1 MQAQSQFPLRLRLR
15 LHLPISTDLPTYG
28 HGCSPPRP
36 VDCLSPLPPF
46 PRCSYCDMDWKVL
59 LVLELSDYGKL
70 PDSGTE
76 SPTGLLDGE
85 NLRAETIVDLDIF
98 FRRLYSYYCEK
109 GLWCII
115 TKWIVEILNVIFMVL
130 FIAFFLLYV
139 DWDALRK
146 AKCGIEAVES
156 GQKPCDLAKEVVKHH
171 PLVPFTVTKAIIIA
185 SMVILTL
192 YALLKFLKF
201 FTQLKS
207 TVMIRHF
214 YYNSLNITDRE
225 IQTTPWPQVLEKVVQ
240 LQKSQ
245 QLCVVKE
252 LSAHD
257 VVMRIMRKENYL
269 IAMLNKGILAFPIS
283 SWVPGVGPAVKS
295 RTTGRK
301 NHLIL
306 PKTLEWTLNWC
317 IFESM
322 FDSNFCLRKD
332 FLNNP
337 SAHAEQFYHHPSAAS
352 SRRWS
357 NLSKWIF
364 REFNEVD
371 HLFIHR
377 LNNSVVPASNYLK
390 QFPSPLITIIAK
402 FVSFVSGGF
411 AAILIIF
418 AILDES
424 LLEGQIFGRNLFWY
438 AAVFGTVT
446 AISRVAVTDE
456 LQVLDPESAMSLVI
470 QQTHYMPKKWC
481 GRESSDSVRTEF
493 ETLFQYT
500 GMMLLEE
507 MASIFITPY
516 LLIFVVPRHVD
527 DILQFISN
535 FTVYVDG
542 VGDVCSF
549 SLFDFQ
555 SHGNRKYGSP
565 FDTERYKWSSQGK
578 LEKSFLSFRSTYQ
591 CWEPSRH
598 GQQFLSGLC
607 KFRENQMHAETV
619 QENPSTHT
627 SHYKSKF
634 KDQTELTNRFFSRD
648 EQHYNQGISPTDHK
662 LGSLWAI
669 SPSQKIHQYLLDWY
683 YTDFQLNRDVNSNNF
698 GPSANNAIP
707 LPTEEMCL
715 PLNKQLTGAE
725 DDENWSPRFSDRRR
739 SQLEGSSSSHLF
751 TNDAV
756 QHQSPEH
763 HDIGRWWDR
772 HPGPSS
778 FVPQASFLEPPC
790 YSQQNFNFHSD
801 DTSWRSEAQG
811 ANGVKDNSVQKDL
824 HSMSRTRYMDDSDT
838 DDDAFN
844 LHFTDDNDKSFNGKT
859 SYNPNSVPS
868 ITIPVTIIPSSKD
881 PVW

>member
-1 MQAQSQFPLRLRLR
+1 MMFSSRKGLIAADRWKGQQRS
-15 LHLPISTDLPTYG
+15 DLPLTTKLL
-28 HGCSPPRP
+28 SDVPPEI
-36 VDCLSPLPPF
+36 
-46 PRCSYCDMDWKVL
+46 
-59 LVLELSDYGKL
+59 ELSDYGKL

-156 GQKPCDLAKEVVKHH
+156 GQKPCDLAKEVVKHQ

-214 YYNSLNITDRE
+214 YYNRLNITDRE

-283 SWVPGVGPAVKS
+283 SWVPGAGPAVKS

-322 FDSNFCLRKD
+322 FDSNFCLQRD
-332 FLNNP
+332 FINNP
-337 SAHAEQFYHHPSAAS
+337 SSLRKRLIYVGIGLFLISPCLVIFMLVYLFLRHAEQFYHHPSAAS

-456 LQVLDPESAMSLVI
+456 LQVLDPEGAMSLVI
-470 QQTHYMPKKWC
+470 QQTHYMPKRWC
-481 GRESSDSVRTEF
+481 GRENSDSVRTEF

-507 MASIFITPY
+507 MASIFVTPY

-527 DILQFISN
+527 DILRFISN

-555 SHGNRKYGSP
+555 SHGNRKHGSP

-578 LEKSFLSFRSTYQ
+578 LEKSFLSFQSTYP

-598 GQQFLSGLC
+598 GQQFLSGLR
-607 KFRENQMHAETV
+607 KFREKQMHPQTV

-627 SHYKSKF
+627 SHLKSKL
-634 KDQTELTNRFFSRD
+634 KDQTELTKRFFSGD
-648 EQHYNQGISPTDHK
+648 EQHGNQGISPTDHK

-669 SPSQKIHQYLLDWY
+669 SPSQKTHPYLWDWY
-683 YTDFQLNRDVNSNNF
+683 YTDFQLNRDVN
-698 GPSANNAIP
+698 PNNAIT
-707 LPTEEMCL
+707 LPTEEMCP
-715 PLNKQLTGAE
+715 PLNKQLTEAE
-725 DDENWSPRFSDRRR
+725 DDENWCPQFSDRHH
-739 SQLEGSSSSHLF
+739 SQLEGSSSR
-751 TNDAV
+751 NDAI

-790 YSQQNFNFHSD
+790 YGQQNFDFHSD
-801 DTSWRSEAQG
+801 DTVWRSEAQV
-811 ANGVKDNSVQKDL
+811 ANGVEDNSVQKNL
-824 HSMSRTRYMDDSDT
+824 HNMSRTTDMDDSGT
-838 DDDAFN
+838 DDDAFD
-844 LHFTDDNDKSFNGKT
+844 LHFTDDNDKSFIGKT
-859 SYNPNSVPS
+859 SYTPNSVPS